1 MRIIQYI
8 SRAGICSRRAAKE
21 LLLTKAL
28 TINGEVI
35 TIPATIVKDG
45 DIVKHNNN
53 IVKINA
59 TEIWLFHKAKGCLTS
74 KYDPQNRPLIYDY
87 LNNYLQSF
95 SPIGRLDYNSEGLL
109 LLTNDGNY
117 KRKLELPKNKLDRV
131 YKVRIFGK
139 FNPEHQKKLESGVTI
154 SNIFYQAKKVV
165 ITKISNN
172 SWLEI
177 TLNEGKNREI
187 RIMLEYLG
195 YQVNR
200 LIRISYGK
208 YKLNNL
214 KIGEYKKGII
224 Y

>member
-8 SRAGICSRRAAKE
+8 ARAGICSRRAAKE
-21 LLLTKAL
+21 LLLTKKI
-28 TINGEVI
+28 TINDKIV
-35 TIPATIVKDG
+35 TIPATIVQDG
-45 DIVKHNNN
+45 DIVQYNNN
-53 IVKINA
+53 LVTIKD
-59 TEIWLFHKAKGCLTS
+59 TEIWLFHKAIGCLTS
-74 KYDPQNRPLIYDY
+74 KKDPQNRPLIYDY
-87 LNNYLQSF
+87 LDDYLQNF

-117 KRKLELPKNKLDRV
+117 KRKLELPKNQLDRV

-139 FNPEHQKKLESGVTI
+139 FNPAHKKLLESGVEV
-154 SNIFYQAKKVV
+154 SGIFYHAKKVI

-208 YKLNNL
+208 YKLSDL
-214 KIGEYKKGII
+214 KVGEYKKGII